1 MKIDPNA
8 IDLLFSA
15 YDRKNTPGGVLAVIH
30 EGQIVYQRGYG
41 MADLERGVPLTPDS
55 VFDIA
60 STGKQFTAF
69 IVLALA
75 QQGKLD
81 LEAPLRQYLPELHPC
96 CDPVRVHNLLH
107 HSSGL
112 RDYCTLMEL
121 AGMPVQNYYPEG
133 AIFDLI
139 SRQRSL
145 CFFPGEEFLYSNT
158 GYFLFN
164 RIVQLTSG
172 RTLLELIREWIFE
185 PLGMK
190 HSTFNDDF
198 SRIVPKRAL
207 AYNEIE
213 AGTFHTNISF
223 LGGFGDGTV
232 LTTVGDLYLWDQNFY
247 HNQLCG
253 GEQSLIEQMQT
264 CRRLNNGEPTSYACG
279 LEITKYRGLELVQ
292 HSGSWAGYRSQ
303 FMRFPDKQFSVI
315 VLSNLS
321 TANPSQL
328 GSKVADICL
337 AKYFLLPARSRL
349 ETIVREYPPGL
360 KNKLTGYYRC
370 ERTEC
375 LLELGFEV
383 GMFML
388 TLEGEKLPLVAID
401 QSRFMPKNPDYA
413 ELSITQEEGEESSQ
427 PAVILQWEGEK
438 PERYDKLPALPELAV
453 QELAEYA
460 GRYYSD
466 ELSITSGLDINEDRL
481 IVIDGYAQSSSLNQ
495 VTSDLF
501 IRDQIDLRFERDT
514 QGNVVKYWLGAG
526 RLRNIEF
533 RRMQSP

>member
-1 MKIDPNA
+1 
-8 IDLLFSA
+8 
-15 YDRKNTPGGVLAVIH
+15 
-30 EGQIVYQRGYG
+30 

-96 CDPVRVHNLLH
+96 CDPVRVHHLLH
-107 HSSGL
+107 HTSGL
-112 RDYCTLMEL
+112 RDYCTLMKL
-121 AGMPVQNYYPEG
+121 AGMPLQNYYPEG

-207 AYNEIE
+207 AYNETE
-213 AGTFHTNISF
+213 AGAFQTNISF
-223 LGGFGDGTV
+223 LGGFGDGPV
-232 LTTVGDLYLWDQNFY
+232 LTTVGDLCLWNQNSY

-253 GEQSLIEQMQT
+253 GAESLIEQMQT
-264 CRRLNNGEPTSYACG
+264 CGRLNNGERTSYACG
-279 LEITKYRGLELVQ
+279 LVITNYRGLKLVQ

-303 FMRFPDKQFSVI
+303 FMRFPDKQYSVI
-315 VLSNLS
+315 VLANMN
-321 TANPSQL
+321 TANPTMLASE
-328 GSKVADICL
+328 VADICL
-337 AKYFLLPARSRL
+337 AEDYLLPARSRL
-349 ETIVREYPPGL
+349 ETLVKEYPLGL
-360 KNKLTGYYRC
+360 QNKITGYYRC
-370 ERTEC
+370 DRTEC
-375 LLELGFEV
+375 LLELGFEAGV
-383 GMFML
+383 FIL
-388 TLEGEKLPLVAID
+388 TLEGENLALDAID
-401 QSRFMPKNPDYA
+401 RSRFMPINPDYA
-413 ELSITQEEGEESSQ
+413 DLSIMLEECEESSQ
-427 PAVILQWEGEK
+427 PAAILQWEGEK
-438 PERYDKLPALPELAV
+438 PERYEKLPALPELAV

-466 ELSITSGLDINEDRL
+466 ELRMTSVLNVNGDRL
-481 IVIDGYAQSSSLNQ
+481 IVSNGYAQPSLLNH

-514 QGNVVKYWLGAG
+514 QGNIVKYWLGAG